1 MTARKSV
8 AKIAVFDKG
17 GRILVLRRSDTHPTM
32 ADRSDMPGGLVDSG
46 ESERHAAVR
55 ELHEETGIVAN
66 PDDCTLFYTDT
77 SVFTPED
84 TSFSRLFY
92 MVHFDSIPEV
102 TISWEHK
109 SYEWCTIDQ
118 LLERDDFLYFYRDG
132 IEYGTKYNLF
142 ASNVWR
148 TPASVIE

>member
-1 MTARKSV
+1 MTTRNSV
-8 AKIAVFDKG
+8 AKIAVFDKD

-32 ADRSDMPGGLVDSG
+32 ADRSDMPGGLVDPG
-46 ESERHAAVR
+46 ESERQAAVR
-55 ELHEETGIVAN
+55 ELQEETGIVAN
-66 PDDCTLFYTDT
+66 PDNCTLFYADT

-92 MVHFDSIPEV
+92 MVHFDTTPEV

-109 SYEWCTIDQ
+109 SYDWCTIDQ

-132 IEYGTKYNLF
+132 IEYGVKYNLF
-142 ASNVWR
+142 ASSEQR
-148 TPASVIE
+148 THASVGE